1 MAVNVLEYEP
11 HTALFVP
18 DDDPLLF
25 YRAIAKFGQTALKQ
39 GGWLYFEINP
49 LYAREMCDMLRL
61 MSYHDIE
68 LKADQYGK
76 QRMIRAQRSEGRD

>member
-1 MAVNVLEYEP
+1 MEQHVLDHEP

-25 YRAIAKFGQTALKQ
+25 YRGIARYAQKALKT

-49 LYAREMCDMLRL
+49 LYAKELRDMLSMML
-61 MSYHDIE
+61 YHDIE
-68 LKADQYGK
+68 LKDDQYGK
-76 QRMIRAQRSEGRD
+76 LRMMKARR

>member
-1 MAVNVLEYEP
+1 MASNVLEHEP

-25 YRAIAKFGQTALKQ
+25 YRAIAQYGQSALKE

-49 LYAREMCDMLRL
+49 LYVQEIYSMLCAMRFCR
-61 MSYHDIE
+61 IE
-68 LKADQYGK
+68 IKADQYGK
-76 QRMIRAQRSEGRD
+76 QRMIKAQRSEK